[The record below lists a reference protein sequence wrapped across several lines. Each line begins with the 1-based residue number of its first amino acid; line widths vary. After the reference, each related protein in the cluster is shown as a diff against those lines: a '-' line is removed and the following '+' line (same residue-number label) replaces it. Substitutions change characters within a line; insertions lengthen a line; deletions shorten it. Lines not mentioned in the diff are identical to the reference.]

1 MPAEPLAAT
10 SVPGGPPPLVLLHGL
25 AGTRADWGG
34 AFEGW
39 TDAPRRLLLDLPGHG
54 DSPFADGA
62 DFDSTAE
69 AFHETA
75 RSHQC
80 LPAVWI
86 GYSFGARLLWAL
98 ALRRPDDLRALVL
111 VSPHPGLAPDE
122 RERRRDQDEA
132 DARLL
137 ETRGLA
143 AFLESWHAR
152 PIFDSRRL
160 GRGWADEVRRKEST
174 NRPADLAACFRRL
187 GLGAQPDYR
196 PRLSRIEA
204 PVLLVTGERDA
215 AYTRLAEEAV
225 KVLPRARHVV
235 VPGVGHGAH
244 LEDPRAF
251 QEALRAF
258 LRTLPELSAART
270 P

>member
-10 SVPGGPPPLVLLHGL
+10 EVPGGPPRLVLLHGL

-34 AFEGW
+34 VFEGW
-39 TDAPRRLLLDLPGHG
+39 TDAPGRLVLDLPGHG
-54 DSPFADGA
+54 DSPFPDGA
-62 DFDSTAE
+62 DFESTAE
-69 AFHETA
+69 ALHKTGRRRGF
-75 RSHQC
+75 
-80 LPAVWI
+80 LPAVWV

-98 ALRRPDDLRALVL
+98 ALRHPDDVRGLVL
-111 VSPHPGLAPDE
+111 VSPHPGLAPEE
-122 RERRRDQDEA
+122 RERRREQDEA

-152 PIFDSRRL
+152 PIFETRRQS
-160 GRGWADEVRRKEST
+160 RGWADEVRRKEST
-174 NRPADLAACFRRL
+174 NRPAYLAACLRRL

-204 PVLLVTGERDA
+204 PVLLVTGQRDT
-215 AYTRLAEEAV
+215 AYTRLAEEAAQA
-225 KVLPRARHVV
+225 LPRARHVV